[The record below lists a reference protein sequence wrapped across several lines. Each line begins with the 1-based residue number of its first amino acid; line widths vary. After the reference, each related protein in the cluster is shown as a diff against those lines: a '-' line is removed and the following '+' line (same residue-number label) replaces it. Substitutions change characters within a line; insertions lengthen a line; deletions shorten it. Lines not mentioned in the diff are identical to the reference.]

1 LLNDD
6 EKRTLLLLADGR
18 SEAEIC
24 EWLHIAPLT
33 LRHRLV
39 KISKKLGITN
49 RGRCRGP
56 ALVAWT
62 WKNLIGV
69 GNDGIR
75 RASP

>member
-24 EWLHIAPLT
+24 EWLHIAPKT
-33 LRHRLV
+33 LRDRLV
-39 KISKKLGITN
+39 KIARKLGIRN
-49 RGRCRGP
+49 RGRCRGA

-62 WKNLIGV
+62 WKHLMG
-69 GNDGIR
+69 GTK
-75 RASP
+75 